1 MISFVVIHHLI
12 IHLFDMNIDKVFT
25 VTCHI
30 PEDESYLG
38 TVLFEGKV
46 NVTQSLLE
54 ENVE

>member
-12 IHLFDMNIDKVFT
+12 ILLCDMNIDKVFT

-30 PEDESYLG
+30 PEAESYLG

-46 NVTQSLLE
+46 NGTQSLLE